1 MAALLDPVPY
11 TSRPE
16 LWDLRRLTA
25 DDLHPLL
32 TEEARVWR
40 EQMSWDFERSAELVR
55 KFIQLRA
62 LNGSALMLRGAVA
75 GYSYFVFED
84 HKGLIGDLYLREG
97 FQTAENVKLLL
108 AGVVKGLIATSQVRR
123 IESQL
128 MMIGHIPNAV
138 SPRASSVER
147 HMQLFER
154 EFMVADLNGPDLLP
168 SKQQTRF
175 LIERWEEHHQ
185 EPAAHV
191 IASAYRDHIDSQI
204 NDQYR
209 SVAGARKFL
218 YNIVQYPGCGAFFRP
233 ASAAAY
239 DMATGYLCGISLTS
253 LVEPDCGHITQI
265 CVNREV
271 RGAKVGY
278 ELLRSSLQ
286 GLRDH
291 GCRRASLTV
300 TSANTEAIQLYERVG
315 FRSIRRFPACVWE
328 GF

>member
-1 MAALLDPVPY
+1 MAALLEPVPCAPL
-11 TSRPE
+11 PE

-40 EQMSWDFERSAELVR
+40 DQLSWDFERSAELVR

-62 LNGSALMLRGAVA
+62 LNGSALMVRGAVA

-108 AGVVKGLIATSQVRR
+108 GGVVGGLIATSQVRR

-128 MMIGHIPNAV
+128 MMIGQIPNAV
-138 SPRASSVER
+138 APRASRAER
-147 HMQLFER
+147 HMQVFRR
-154 EFMVADLNGPDLLP
+154 EFMVANLDGTEELP
-168 SKQQTRF
+168 PHPHSRF
-175 LIERWEEHHQ
+175 LIERWADHHQ
-185 EPAAHV
+185 EAAAHV

-218 YNIVQYPGCGAFFRP
+218 YNIIQYPGCGTFFKG

-239 DMATGYLCGISLTS
+239 DMATGYLCGIALTS

-265 CVNREV
+265 CVNPDV
-271 RGAKVGY
+271 RGLRVGY
-278 ELLRSSLQ
+278 ELLRSSLR
-286 GLRDH
+286 GLREQ
-291 GCRRASLTV
+291 GCRQASLTV
-300 TSANTEAIQLYERVG
+300 TSANGDAIRLYERAG
-315 FRSIRRFPACVWE
+315 FRSIRQFPACVWE